1 MTLQR
6 IYLAS
11 GNSHKV
17 RELQE
22 LADAVSLP
30 LDFRSARELGGM
42 PEVIED
48 TGTFR
53 GNAEK
58 KARALL
64 PVVPAGAWVLADDSG
79 ICVDALD
86 GAPGVESAYFAGP
99 EGDDEANLRKL
110 VEVMRGKPVIERKA
124 HYVCLLYM
132 VCGDAGG
139 FSFVG
144 ECHGTLADKPAGSEG
159 FGYDPLFVPD
169 GFHES
174 LGLLAPATKRKL
186 SHRAKA
192 WAKLV
197 EWWQQDRES

>member
-1 MTLQR
+1 
-6 IYLAS
+6 
-11 GNSHKV
+11 
-17 RELQE
+17 
-22 LADAVSLP
+22 
-30 LDFRSARELGGM
+30 
-42 PEVIED
+42 
-48 TGTFR
+48 
-53 GNAEK
+53 
-58 KARALL
+58 
-64 PVVPAGAWVLADDSG
+64 
-79 ICVDALD
+79 
-86 GAPGVESAYFAGP
+86 
-99 EGDDEANLRKL
+99 
-110 VEVMRGKPVIERKA
+110 
-124 HYVCLLYM
+124 M

-197 EWWQQDRES
+197 EWWRQNREG